1 MIKKEVSESTSSM
14 TAVPKPLK
22 FMTGLY
28 KKLTETYDKYA
39 AQDAFKVS
47 DTPY

>member
-28 KKLTETYDKYA
+28 KKLTETHDKYA
-39 AQDAFKVS
+39 NKDAFKVS